1 MADIRSMTNVDGVI
15 TPTADARVPVLDR
28 GFLYGDSVYEVFRT
42 YDGVPLFY
50 DEHWA
55 RLENSAALIRMRLD
69 TTKAELAAAIG
80 ATIAAT
86 GATESRADVYVRY
99 TVTRGDGRMELFPSA
114 SLRTRYVIMVRP
126 VPNWGAELYSRG
138 AKLAIAQTLRNPARA
153 LDPNIKGGN
162 YMNNVLGVMDARAVG
177 ADDCLMLNDAGF
189 VTEASN
195 SNVFF
200 VIGGALVTPAQSA
213 ANLRGLT
220 KAAVHEACRA
230 RGLPSEE
237 RDVAAADLPD
247 ASECFLT
254 SATREV
260 MPVASLRQ
268 LDGRVQRFPE
278 GGGPI
283 TRRVAAYY
291 KEFVADYVRGH
302 QGRSF
307 FAN

>member
-55 RLENSAALIRMRLD
+55 RLQNSAALIRMQLGI
-69 TTKAELAAAIG
+69 TKAELTSAIAA
-80 ATIAAT
+80 TVAAT
-86 GATESRADVYVRY
+86 GAKESRDDVYVRY
-99 TVTRGDGRMELFPSA
+99 TITRGGDGIDLFPSGD
-114 SLRTRYVIMVRP
+114 LRTRYVIIVRP
-126 VPNWGAELYSRG
+126 VPNWPAELYSRG
-138 AKLAIAQTLRNPARA
+138 VRLAVAGTLRNPSSA

-162 YMNNVLGVMDARAVG
+162 YMNNVLGLMDAREVG

-195 SNVFF
+195 SNAFF
-200 VIGGALVTPAQSA
+200 VIDGALVTPGQTA

-230 RGLPSEE
+230 RGLASEE
-237 RDVAAADLPD
+237 RDVAAADL
-247 ASECFLT
+247 SRVTECFLT

-260 MPVASLRQ
+260 MPVASIRT
-268 LDGRVQRFPE
+268 LDGHVQRFPE

-291 KEFVADYVRGH
+291 KEYVADYVRT
-302 QGRSF
+302 QQALSF
-307 FAN
+307 FGN